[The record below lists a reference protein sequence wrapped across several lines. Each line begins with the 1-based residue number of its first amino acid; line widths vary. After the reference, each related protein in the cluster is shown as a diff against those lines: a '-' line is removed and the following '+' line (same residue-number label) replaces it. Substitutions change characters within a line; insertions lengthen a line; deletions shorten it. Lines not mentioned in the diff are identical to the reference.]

1 MPGSELAMG
10 IAFGPD
16 TASGFSLGKA
26 RGQTAGDGGGEG
38 GDSGDDRYHVLR
50 AHYVPAPC

>member
-16 TASGFSLGKA
+16 TAVPRGSVWERQVGK
-26 RGQTAGDGGGEG
+26 
-38 GDSGDDRYHVLR
+38 LR
-50 AHYVPAPC
+50 MMVMVVTVEMISPMC

>member
-16 TASGFSLGKA
+16 TAVPRGSVWERQVGK
-26 RGQTAGDGGGEG
+26 
-38 GDSGDDRYHVLR
+38 LR
-50 AHYVPAPC
+50 MMVVVMVVTVEMISPMC